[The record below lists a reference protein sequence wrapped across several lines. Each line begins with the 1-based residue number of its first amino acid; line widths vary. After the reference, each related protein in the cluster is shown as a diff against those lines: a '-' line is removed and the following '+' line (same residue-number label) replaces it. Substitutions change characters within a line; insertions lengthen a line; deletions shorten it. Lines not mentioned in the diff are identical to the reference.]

1 MSKRQTEAQI
11 LLHELRVIPKLIAAL
26 KQDIEA
32 TRSSVLASPSWSD
45 MKVSGGVRTSQESKN
60 VAIVDIT
67 AYNTEEIKKLV
78 ARREEIIQIIMTMPD
93 MVFRHVLLVTYVN
106 TETYDEAMEYLDI
119 RNRNKYFMLKRK
131 AEESLNLI
139 LKDTELI
146 LKNT

>member
-1 MSKRQTEAQI
+1 MSKRQTKAQI
-11 LLHELRVIPKLIAAL
+11 LLKELRVIPKLIAAL

-32 TRSSVLASPSWSD
+32 TRSSVLTSPKWSD
-45 MKVSGGVRTSQESKN
+45 MRVSGGVRTSQEDKN
-60 VAIVDIT
+60 IAIVDVT
-67 AYNTEEIKKLV
+67 DYNTKEIEKLIV
-78 ARREEIIQIIMTMPD
+78 RRAEIIQIINSMPD
-93 MVFRHVLLVTYVN
+93 MVFRHILIVTYVN

-139 LKDTELI
+139 LNDTDLI